1 MTENGAQPSE
11 PSAEL
16 LLIQVADDV
25 ALVFGPDAPSWLD
38 VRPILGATSAD
49 EKNLTD
55 AVALAVGLGSAALQ
69 LSPALMAAR
78 GIVQLAPATMSALQT
93 MTPMVSTATGMN
105 LGVLTTAAGKTGHV
119 IQWMPAAGASGVS
132 FAASMGMSLTLVA
145 IQIQLMQ
152 ISRKVDANIALT
164 KDVLAELQWANNAEL
179 SALIRDVRRAYGEA
193 LAIGAA
199 TPEVYGEIRGKEH
212 LLDKSRTLLMTRIHA
227 YVKELHGTTTRDGR
241 RKWLTDHGERCLDDL
256 QALVQVH
263 QAWFV
268 FQALRA
274 AHVALSDG
282 SDRGAS
288 LVTRIRATATE
299 ENELTVALIVELAD
313 RLQRALGLLEES
325 GNRRLGRF
333 KSAREARAQAQ
344 ALRQQ
349 VIATVSD
356 AAPVAFEP
364 EVVLAPSDKLA
375 RAARMLPLLL
385 DVLQPPALAAAC
397 VVDLSWNALIDLD
410 RNAFLFVLD
419 DELVVTREKALFND
433 HRVDHRI
440 ALQEVRYVR
449 ADAATKKVGIATT
462 NDSINFAWASEALDE
477 DVAYANDLLRSLMHL
492 PAAEI
497 PVRPLPPSL
506 TGLPSLTAELLR
518 ELDEDETGASALD

>member
-49 EKNLTD
+49 ERNLTE

-193 LAIGAA
+193 LAIGAV

-212 LLDKSRTLLMTRIHA
+212 LLDKSRTLLMIRIHS
-227 YVKELHGTTTRDGR
+227 YLKELQSTTTRDGR

-274 AHVALSDG
+274 AYVALSDG

-288 LVTRIRATATE
+288 LVARIRATATE

-333 KSAREARAQAQ
+333 KSAKEARAQAQ

-364 EVVLAPSDKLA
+364 EVLLAPSDKLA

-385 DVLQPPALAAAC
+385 DVHQPPALAAAC

-462 NDSINFAWASEALDE
+462 NESINLTWPSEALAE

-492 PAAEI
+492 PPGEI

-518 ELDEDETGASALD
+518 ELEEEGTGASALD